1 MFSQSQLAWSARRWP
16 SLNCGCQSQRR
27 IEFMLPMLLQEK
39 EKNVARVILHA
50 SGDKRFKILETHM
63 KKHQFRHDALIEIL
77 HKAQELFS
85 YLEDDLLLFVSVK
98 LKLPASRVYGVAT
111 FYHFFQ
117 LKPQGRHTCVV
128 CLGTA
133 CYVKGADQ
141 VLAAVEAKAK
151 IKAGETTPDNE
162 LSLLTARCIGAC
174 GIAPA
179 VVYDGTVTP
188 RQTPETALDHLKGWI
203 GHGQ

>member
-1 MFSQSQLAWSARRWP
+1 MVPTLSR
-16 SLNCGCQSQRR
+16 
-27 IEFMLPMLLQEK
+27 
-39 EKNVARVILHA
+39 EKNAARVLQHA
-50 SGDKRFKILETHM
+50 SGDKRFKILEVHM

-77 HKAQELFS
+77 HKAQELFGF
-85 YLEDDLLLFVSVK
+85 LDDDLLLFVACK

-111 FYHFFQ
+111 FYHFFT
-117 LKPQGRHTCVV
+117 LKPQGKHTCVV

-141 VLAAVEAKAK
+141 VLAAVEAAAH
-151 IKAGETTPDNE
+151 IKAGETTPDDQ

-179 VVYDGTVTP
+179 VILDGAVTP
-188 RQTPETALDHLKGWI
+188 RQTPASTLEHVKGWI
-203 GHGQ
+203 SNGQ